1 MGIFKKEGSS
11 FEIDVVIQIMAL
23 LYTNNREEDL
33 VNMLAAEVHIGTNNC
48 TKMMEGY
55 VFRRNK
61 EGIYYIDLA
70 KTWEKLM
77 VAARIIAAVQ
87 AKNPKDVLIVSSR
100 PYAQRAILKFA
111 THTKAN
117 YLGGK
122 WVPGTLTNQNTK
134 KFQEPRL
141 VIVADPRLDHQCLAE
156 AAYMNIPVIALC
168 DTDSPLN
175 WVDVAIPAN
184 NKSIF
189 SLAYT
194 IWLLTR
200 EVLQIRSEIVRDQDW
215 DVMVDLFMYRDPD
228 ATKEAEKVEEEPAAD
243 EEGAQEEPVVGENAA
258 QMFAGDE
265 DGEEEDEDDVEGFNV
280 PANAEGGAQP
290 TAEYAQ

>member
-1 MGIFKKEGSS
+1 
-11 FEIDVVIQIMAL
+11 MA
-23 LYTNNREEDL
+23 N
-33 VNMLAAEVHIGTNNC
+33 
-48 TKMMEGY
+48 Y

-61 EGIYYIDLA
+61 EGIFYINLA

-87 AKNPKDVLIVSSR
+87 HKNPKDVLIVSSR

-111 THTKAN
+111 TYTKAN

-141 VIVADPRLDHQCLAE
+141 IIVADPRLDHQCLNE
-156 AAYMNIPVIALC
+156 ASYMNIPVVALC

-184 NKSIF
+184 NKSKS

-194 IWLLTR
+194 VWLLTR
-200 EVLQIRSEIVRDQDW
+200 EVQQIKGELPRDQEW

-228 ATKEAEKVEEEPAAD
+228 ATKEAEKQDAVEEGGEDAPEEENQQQTNAIFND
-243 EEGAQEEPVVGENAA
+243 GEEGGEEGEGEEENDLTWTNQNTEAAAQEEYVN
-258 QMFAGDE
+258 
-265 DGEEEDEDDVEGFNV
+265 
-280 PANAEGGAQP
+280 
-290 TAEYAQ
+290 

>member
-1 MGIFKKEGSS
+1 
-11 FEIDVVIQIMAL
+11 MAL
-23 LYTNNREEDL
+23 LYTNNRDDDL
-33 VNMLAAEVHIGTNNC
+33 VNMLAAEVHVGTNNC

-61 EGIYYIDLA
+61 EGIYLINLA

-87 AKNPKDVLIVSSR
+87 NKNPKDVLIVSSR

-111 THTKAN
+111 TYTKAN

-141 VIVADPRLDHQCLAE
+141 VIVADPRLDHQCLNE
-156 AAYMNIPVIALC
+156 ASYMNIPVIALC

-200 EVLQIRSEIVRDQDW
+200 EVLQIKSDLSRDQEW
-215 DVMVDLFMYRDPD
+215 EVMVDLFMYRDPD
-228 ATKEAEKVEEEPAAD
+228 ATNKDAEKVEAA
-243 EEGAQEEPVVGENAA
+243 EEGAEDEAAEPEQQIVGGPGAA
-258 QMFAGDE
+258 FNEDEE
-265 DGEEEDEDDVEGFNV
+265 DGEGDNDDINFDVTKDAQGNVE
-280 PANAEGGAQP
+280 AEA
-290 TAEYAQ
+290 AEQYAV

>member
-1 MGIFKKEGSS
+1 
-11 FEIDVVIQIMAL
+11 MAL
-23 LYTNNREEDL
+23 LYTNNRDEDL
-33 VNMLAAEVHIGTNNC
+33 VNMLAAEVHVGTNNC

-61 EGIYYIDLA
+61 EGIYYINLA

-87 AKNPKDVLIVSSR
+87 YKNPKDVLIVSSR
-100 PYAQRAILKFA
+100 PYAQRAILKFS
-111 THTKAN
+111 TYTEAN

-141 VIVADPRLDHQCLAE
+141 VIVADPRLDHQCISE

-184 NKSIF
+184 NKGAQSI
-189 SLAYT
+189 AYT
-194 IWLLTR
+194 AWLLTR
-200 EVLQIRSEIVRDQDW
+200 EVLQIRDKIPRDQDW
-215 DVMVDLFMYRDPD
+215 DVIVDLFMYRDPD
-228 ATKEAEKVEEEPAAD
+228 ANQREEQKAEAHEDGAEEEAEEADQVVANPSAVFAAD
-243 EEGAQEEPVVGENAA
+243 
-258 QMFAGDE
+258 GD
-265 DGEEEDEDDVEGFNV
+265 DEDDDDGVEGFNV
-280 PANAEGGAQP
+280 PANEAGA
-290 TAEYAQ
+290 TEEYAA

>member
-1 MGIFKKEGSS
+1 
-11 FEIDVVIQIMAL
+11 MAL
-23 LYTNNREEDL
+23 LYTNNRDDDL
-33 VNMLAAEVHIGTNNC
+33 VNMLAAEVHVGTNNC

-61 EGIYYIDLA
+61 EGIYLINLA

-87 AKNPKDVLIVSSR
+87 NKNPKDVLIVSSR

-111 THTKAN
+111 TYTKAN

-141 VIVADPRLDHQCLAE
+141 VIVADPRLDHQCLNE
-156 AAYMNIPVIALC
+156 ASYMNIPVIALC

-200 EVLQIRSEIVRDQDW
+200 EVLQIKSDLSRDQEW
-215 DVMVDLFMYRDPD
+215 EVMVDLFMYRDPD
-228 ATKEAEKVEEEPAAD
+228 ATNKEAEKIEAA
-243 EEGAQEEPVVGENAA
+243 EEGAEDEAAEPEQQIVGGPGAA
-258 QMFAGDE
+258 FNEDEE
-265 DGEEEDEDDVEGFNV
+265 DGEGDNDDINFDVTKDAQGNVE
-280 PANAEGGAQP
+280 AEA
-290 TAEYAQ
+290 AEQYAV